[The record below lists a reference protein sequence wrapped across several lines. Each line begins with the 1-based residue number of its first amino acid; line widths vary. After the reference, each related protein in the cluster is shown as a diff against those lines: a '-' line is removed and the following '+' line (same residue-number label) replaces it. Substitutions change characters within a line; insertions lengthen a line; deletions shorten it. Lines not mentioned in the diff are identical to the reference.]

1 MASSQHRRSIQQ
13 QLLRDDAYIIGAYNA
28 DPRDHARTAAITAT
42 SAQPDSPPANVIT
55 GQTRSVITSGKDAS
69 IGSGGGIPASQA
81 RLCLIR
87 FPRGLVLLAGCCCY
101 GLLLWWVV
109 GVAGCWFGVMISFVQ
124 FREGSWQTVSRTGDS
139 VHVPHAPRGC
149 WSDAAKYVGADS
161 LTLRCDDDVATWW
174 KAKNG
179 TNRWISVGLPASISL
194 ALPAGGAAIKQVQL
208 VFDTGMHRT
217 LSYATTRPTSAFS
230 PTPP

>member
-1 MASSQHRRSIQQ
+1 MTTVTESDQAKHSSAFPLKFGAVVLLALALFWVQCIEHFGS
-13 QLLRDDAYIIGAYNA
+13 LRDDAYIIGAYNA

-149 WSDAAKYVGADS
+149 
-161 LTLRCDDDVATWW
+161 
-174 KAKNG
+174 
-179 TNRWISVGLPASISL
+179 
-194 ALPAGGAAIKQVQL
+194 
-208 VFDTGMHRT
+208 
-217 LSYATTRPTSAFS
+217 
-230 PTPP
+230 